1 MPAKTEIFYKPS
13 SRRPA
18 VCRMQFPLQ
27 PVQDAIENE
36 NV

>member
-13 SRRPA
+13 SRRA
-18 VCRMQFPLQ
+18 TVCRMQFPLT